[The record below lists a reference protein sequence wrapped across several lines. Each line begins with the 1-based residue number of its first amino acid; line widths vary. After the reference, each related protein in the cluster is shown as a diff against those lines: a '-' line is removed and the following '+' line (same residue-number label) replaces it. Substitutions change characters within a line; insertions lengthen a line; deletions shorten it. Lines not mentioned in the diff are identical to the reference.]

1 MSFMNVLPRDKQIAV
16 IAALCDGLGVRA
28 VSRITGVNR
37 GTVAAL
43 ALKVGRGAA
52 ELHDRMMVGLR
63 VNRCELDEL
72 WSYVGKKQ
80 AQVNKRDLGAAAVG
94 DQYTFIGLAAS
105 SRAIIAYRTGKRDS
119 GNTHDFIADLR
130 QRVIGSPEISTDGFL
145 PYKNAIRAE
154 FGNRIAHGT
163 VNKTY
168 SVTHIGMKEAA
179 RRYSPAQVV
188 AVEYDVVSGVPA
200 QISTSYVER
209 SNLSIRMGIKRFAR
223 LSNGFS
229 KKLDAHCAAVSLYV
243 AHYNLCRVHE
253 TLRSTP
259 AQALGVADRVWTIGD
274 LLDAAL
280 ATQPI
285 TPVTTAPDRRKRFR
299 VVEGGK
305 E

>member
-1 MSFMNVLPRDKQIAV
+1 VNNLPRDKQIE
-16 IAALCDGLGVRA
+16 IISALCEGIGQRA
-28 VSRITGVNR
+28 VARLTNTDRKTGAR
-37 GTVAAL
+37 L
-43 ALKVGRGAA
+43 ALRVGRGCA

-63 VNRCELDEL
+63 VSRCELDEL

-80 AQVNKRDLGAAAVG
+80 ARVKKNELGAATVG
-94 DQYTFIGLAAS
+94 DQYTYIGLASA

-119 GNTHDFIADLR
+119 GTTHDFIADLR
-130 QRVIGSPEISTDGFL
+130 ERVIGSPEISTDGFL
-145 PYKNAIRAE
+145 PYKTAIRSE
-154 FGNRIAHGT
+154 FGNRIAHGV

-168 SVTHIGMKEAA
+168 SVTNLVTKEAS

-200 QISTSYVER
+200 DISTSYVER
-209 SNLSIRMGIKRFAR
+209 QNLSLRMASKRFAR

-229 KKLDAHCAAVSLYV
+229 KKLDQHCAAVSLYV

-253 TLRSTP
+253 SLKSTP
-259 AQALGVADRVWTIGD
+259 AMALGIAERVWTIGD

-299 VVEGGK
+299 VIDGGL
-305 E
+305 

>member
-1 MSFMNVLPRDKQIAV
+1 MNVLPRDKQIAV

-63 VNRCELDEL
+63 VSRCELDEL
-72 WSYVGKKQ
+72 WSYVAKKQ
-80 AQVNKRDLGAAAVG
+80 ARVNKNELAAAAVG

-119 GNTHDFIADLR
+119 GNTHEFIADLR

-168 SVTHIGMKEAA
+168 SVTHLATKEAA

-209 SNLSIRMGIKRFAR
+209 SNLSIRMGSKRFAR

-229 KKLDAHCAAVSLYV
+229 KKLEAHCAAVSLYV

-280 ATQPI
+280 ATHPI

-299 VVEGGK
+299 VIEGG
-305 E
+305 

>member
-1 MSFMNVLPRDKQIAV
+1 MNVLPRDKQIEV
-16 IAALCDGLGVRA
+16 IAALCDGLGIRA
-28 VSRITGVNR
+28 VSRITGINR

-52 ELHDRMMVGLR
+52 ELHDRMMVGVRTGRL
-63 VNRCELDEL
+63 ELDEL

-80 AQVNKRDLGAAAVG
+80 ARVNKNELAAAAVG
-94 DQYTFIGLAAS
+94 DQYTYVALAAS
-105 SRAIIAYRTGKRDS
+105 TRAIIAYRTGKRDS
-119 GNTHDFIADLR
+119 GTTHDFIADLR

-154 FGNRIAHGT
+154 FGNRIAHGV

-200 QISTSYVER
+200 HISTSYVER
-209 SNLSIRMGIKRFAR
+209 SNLSIRMGSKRFAR

-253 TLRSTP
+253 SLRSTP
-259 AQALGVADRVWTIGD
+259 AMALGIAERVWTIGD

-285 TPVTTAPDRRKRFR
+285 TPVTTAPERRKRFR
-299 VVEGGK
+299 VVDGGK
-305 E
+305 VD